1 MTTFKSLGISVELEK
16 SLKEQH
22 IHTPT
27 QIQEMAIPSILD
39 GTDIIAE
46 AQTGTGKTLAFLL
59 PIFQRLSESN
69 APVKN
74 LIITPTRELAIQI
87 TDEAKKLNY
96 DESAKILAVYGGQDI
111 NAQLKKLKGSI
122 DIIIA
127 TPGRLIDHLGR
138 GTIDLSQLQSLVLDE
153 ADQMLHI
160 GFKNEIEFILKET
173 TKEKQMLCFSATL
186 DSKVKKLAYKHMTSP
201 LEVTV
206 KKETITLK
214 TINQKVIKSSDR
226 WKQEAL
232 FNELSHTNP
241 FLGIIFCRT
250 KRRADKLEVD
260 MTQHKFNCNKL
271 HGDMT
276 QNARQRVMKSFRDA
290 KFQYLI
296 ATDVAAR
303 GLDISGVSH
312 IYNYDI
318 PETPEAYI
326 HRIGRTGRMGDDG
339 CAITFVA
346 PKDED
351 LLRDIETQIEMVI
364 PSETYTPKNKRD
376 GEDAPRKK
384 VPNYLNKGPKKRK

>member
-1 MTTFKSLGISVELEK
+1 MNNFKDLGLELPIIKALEA
-16 SLKEQH
+16 QH
-22 IHTPT
+22 IKKPTP
-27 QIQEMAIPSILD
+27 IQTLAIPVILD
-39 GTDIIAE
+39 QQDVIAE

-59 PIFQRLSESN
+59 PIFQQLDKSN

-87 TDEAKKLNY
+87 TNEAKKLDYNNAV
-96 DESAKILAVYGGQDI
+96 SILAVYGGQDI
-111 NAQLKKLKGSI
+111 NAQLHKLKRNI

-127 TPGRLIDHLGR
+127 TPGRLLDHLRR
-138 GTIDLSQLQSLVLDE
+138 GSIDLSQLQTLVLDE

-160 GFKNEIEFILKET
+160 GFKNEIEMILKQT
-173 TKEKQMLCFSATL
+173 NKSKQMLCFSATL
-186 DSKVKKLAYKHMTSP
+186 DSKVKKLAYQNMNKP
-201 LEVTV
+201 IEVAV
-206 KKETITLK
+206 QKETVTLK
-214 TINQKVIKSSDR
+214 SINQKVVRSSDR

-232 FNELSHTNP
+232 FQEMDETNP

-250 KRRADKLEVD
+250 KRRADKLEAD
-260 MTQHKFNCNKL
+260 MTQAKYLCNKL

-290 KFQYLI
+290 KFQYLV

-303 GLDISGVSH
+303 GLDITGVSH

-318 PETPEAYI
+318 PESPEAYI

-346 PKDED
+346 PKDEII
-351 LLRDIETQIEMVI
+351 LSAIEKQIEMTI
-364 PSETYTPKNKRD
+364 PSTDYVPKNKR
-376 GEDAPRKK
+376 
-384 VPNYLNKGPKKRK
+384 NKGALKEKR

>member
-1 MTTFKSLGISVELEK
+1 MTFNSLGISKTLENA
-16 SLKEQH
+16 LQEQH
-22 IHTPT
+22 IKEAT
-27 QIQEMAIPSILD
+27 QIQTLAIPAILN
-39 GTDIIAE
+39 GSDIIAE

-59 PIFQRLSESN
+59 PIFQRLDDST
-69 APVKN
+69 AAVKN

-87 TDEAKKLNY
+87 SDEAKKLNKDNTY
-96 DESAKILAVYGGQDI
+96 KILAVYGGQDI

-138 GTIDLSQLQSLVLDE
+138 GTIDLNHLQALVLDE

-160 GFKNEIEFILKET
+160 GFKNEIEFILKQT
-173 TKEKQMLCFSATL
+173 NKDKQLLCFSATL

-201 LEVTV
+201 MEVTV
-206 KKETITLK
+206 KKESVTLES
-214 TINQKVIKSSDR
+214 INQKVVLSSDR

-232 FNELSHTNP
+232 FNELNQSNP

-250 KRRADKLEVD
+250 KRRADKLEAE
-260 MTQHKFNCNKL
+260 MTQHKYQCNKL

-276 QNARQRVMKSFRDA
+276 QNARQRVMKSFRNA

-303 GLDISGVSH
+303 GLDITGVTH

-318 PETPEAYI
+318 PESPEAYI

-346 PKDED
+346 PRDEA
-351 LLRDIETQIEMVI
+351 LLKSIEEQIKMTI
-364 PSETYTPKNKRD
+364 PSESYVAEHKRNDTKGPHKKNTDKKD
-376 GEDAPRKK
+376 NKNPRK
-384 VPNYLNKGPKKRK
+384 RR